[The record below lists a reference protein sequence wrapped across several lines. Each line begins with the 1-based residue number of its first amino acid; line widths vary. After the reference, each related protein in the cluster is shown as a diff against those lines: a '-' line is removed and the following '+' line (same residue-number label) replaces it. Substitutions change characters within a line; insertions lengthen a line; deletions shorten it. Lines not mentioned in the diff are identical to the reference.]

1 MNVIGKPRSSILGNK
16 AEQIELTQ
24 PLANQVYIQA
34 QEGDISYRLDGSM
47 DTIDGFILPQ
57 NATLTLF
64 LAGKVITVWST
75 KRGVRTRLIIQ
86 EMRV

>member
-1 MNVIGKPRSSILGNK
+1 MNAIGNPRSVILGSK
-16 AEQIELTQ
+16 PEQITLVQ

-47 DTIDGFILPQ
+47 DTVDGFILPQ

-64 LAGKVITVWST
+64 LAGGQLTVWNT
-75 KRGVRTRLIIQ
+75 KKGVRTRLVIQ